1 MQIIDTHTHIY
12 LEEFDADREEVV
24 NRAISGGVEKMIL
37 PNVDLETIDALQ
49 KTASL
54 FPSNLYMALGLH
66 PCSVKQDFI
75 SHLNKLYSQYESG
88 KFIAIGETGLD
99 LYWDKTFYKE
109 QIEALE
115 IQIQWALDF
124 DLPIILH
131 CRETTA
137 QTIEVVKR
145 FKSLKGVFHA
155 FSGNV
160 DEAKQVIE
168 LGYKIGIGGV
178 VTFKNSGLDQIVA
191 QLPLSSLV
199 LETDAPY
206 LTPTPHRGKR
216 NEPIYL
222 KLVVEKLAAIYNCS
236 NNEIVEKTTNNALV
250 LFGL

>member
-1 MQIIDTHTHIY
+1 MQLIDTHTHIY
-12 LEEFDADREEVV
+12 LEEFDSDREEVV
-24 NRAISGGVEKMIL
+24 NRAIAGGIEKMIL

-49 KTASL
+49 KTTSL

-66 PCSVKQDFI
+66 PCSVKHDYK
-75 SHLNKLYSQYESG
+75 SHLDKLFSLYKPGE
-88 KFIAIGETGLD
+88 FIAIGETGLD

-115 IQIQWALDF
+115 IQINWALDF
-124 DLPIILH
+124 NLPIILH

-137 QTIEVVKR
+137 QTIEVVK
-145 FKSLKGVFHA
+145 KYKTLKGVFHA

-160 DEAKQVIE
+160 DEAKQVID

-178 VTFKNSGLDQIVA
+178 VTFKNSGLDKIVE

-222 KLVVEKLAAIYNCS
+222 KLVVEKLASIYNCT
-236 NNEIVEKTTNNALV
+236 NDEIAEKTTNNAIA
-250 LFGL
+250 LFGF